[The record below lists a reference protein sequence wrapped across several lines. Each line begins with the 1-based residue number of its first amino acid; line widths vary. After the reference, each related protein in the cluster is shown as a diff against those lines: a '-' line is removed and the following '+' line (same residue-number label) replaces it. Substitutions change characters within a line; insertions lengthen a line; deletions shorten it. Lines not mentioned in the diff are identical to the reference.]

1 MEKES
6 KFRDKSKIELENVQ
20 KQAFHTRTKI
30 RIKFPDGYIL
40 QGTFGAKEKVQD
52 VIDYVKENLS
62 TPDRKF
68 YLFET
73 PPKRIVKDMNK
84 TLHAQRLV
92 PRCLLYFGWE
102 GLDETKFSDGPFLHM
117 MKLKDKIVQY

>member
-92 PRCLLYFGWE
+92 PRCLLYFGWD